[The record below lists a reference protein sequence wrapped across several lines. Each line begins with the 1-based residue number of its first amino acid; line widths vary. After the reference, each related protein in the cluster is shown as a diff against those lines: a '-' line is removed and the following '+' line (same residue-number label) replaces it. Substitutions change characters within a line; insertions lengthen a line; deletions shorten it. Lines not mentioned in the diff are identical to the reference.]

1 MSSKPVVTAIVIFF
15 NAGETFFRAAIE
27 SILAQ
32 TYDNWELLLVD
43 DGSTDISTE
52 IAREY
57 VHRYPGK
64 LRYLEHE
71 GHQNRGIS
79 ATRNLGIEH
88 ASGEYIAFLDAD
100 DLWLPEKLARQV
112 AILESHPEVA
122 MVYNSTWMWYGWTG
136 DPEDIKLD
144 RGRALGIQ
152 PDCVVSPPT
161 ILTLCLEGK
170 AESPGICGATLRR
183 EAIQAVGG
191 CEDSFRGMFDDQV
204 LFAKICARSPVF
216 VASGH
221 WDLYRQ
227 HASSCC
233 HVAKADGTYDTFK
246 PNVSHQNY
254 LSWLE
259 QYLSAQGMQNTNVWQ
274 ALQTSLVRYRHP
286 VRYQLLKISGYW
298 QRIYSKLVR
307 MVRLRPRHSIVE
319 N

>member
-1 MSSKPVVTAIVIFF
+1 MISQPIVTVIIIFL
-15 NAGETFFRAAIE
+15 NAGETFFQAAIE
-27 SILAQ
+27 SVFAQ
-32 TYDNWELLLVD
+32 THDNWELLLVD
-43 DGSTDISTE
+43 DGSTDTSTE
-52 IAREY
+52 IARQY
-57 VHRYPGK
+57 AHKYPDK

-100 DLWLPEKLARQV
+100 DLWLPEKLAKQV
-112 AILESHPEVA
+112 AILDAHPEVA
-122 MVYNSTWMWYGWTG
+122 MVYNSTWMWYGWTNE
-136 DPEDIKLD
+136 PEDIKRD
-144 RGRALGIQ
+144 RGRALGVQ
-152 PDCVVSPPT
+152 PDRVVPPPT

-170 AESPGICGATLRR
+170 AESPGVCGATIRR
-183 EAIQAVGG
+183 ETIQAVGG
-191 CEDSFRGMFDDQV
+191 CEESFRGMFDDQV

-246 PNVSHQNY
+246 PNLSHQHY

-259 QYLSAQGMQNTNVWQ
+259 QYLAAQGMQSTGVWR
-274 ALQTSLVRYRHP
+274 ALQTALARYRHP
-286 VRYQLLKISGYW
+286 VRYQLLNISRYW
-298 QRIYSKLVR
+298 QKIYLKLARIVWIKPPHL
-307 MVRLRPRHSIVE
+307 I
-319 N
+319 